1 MDKTYMQLALDLA
14 VKAKGRT
21 SPNPMVGAVIV
32 KEGEIVGKGY
42 HRKAGTP
49 HAEIHA
55 LNEAGSLAQNA
66 TMYVTLEPCSHHGR
80 TPPCS
85 EAIVKAGLKR
95 VVVAMVDPN
104 PLVAGRGI
112 NQLRAAGIEVEAG
125 LLENEAKKLNEIFIK
140 YITTKTPFV
149 LLKTAMTIDGKIATH
164 TGDSKWITGP
174 KAREQ
179 VHRLRDNYDGIMVGI
194 GTVLADNPSL
204 TTRLEDFKDNSG
216 IRGKS
221 PNRIIVDSSA
231 RTPLDSKVLNMQA
244 DTYTVIAISQLAPK
258 DRVKDLKE
266 KGAKILACDSNA
278 TGQVDLK
285 DLMVKLGQLE
295 ITSVILEGG
304 SQIAASA
311 LEQQL
316 VDKVMWFIAPK
327 VVGGQQAPSP
337 IGGMGIDQMSQALE
351 LKNIKIKSFGD
362 DISIEAYL
370 DPR

>member
-1 MDKTYMQLALDLA
+1 MQLALDLA

-32 KEGEIVGKGY
+32 KDGEIVGKGY
-42 HRKAGTP
+42 HQKAGTP

-55 LNEAGSLAQNA
+55 LREAGNLAQDA

-85 EAIVKAGLKR
+85 EAIIKAGLKK
-95 VVVAMVDPN
+95 VVVAMGDPN

-112 NQLRAAGIEVEAG
+112 NQLRAVGIEVEAG
-125 LLENEAKKLNEIFIK
+125 LLEDEAKKLNEIFIK

-164 TGDSKWITGP
+164 TGNSRWITGP
-174 KAREQ
+174 EARQQ
-179 VHRLRDNYDGIMVGI
+179 VHRLRNTYDGILVGI

-204 TTRLEDFKDNSG
+204 TTRLDDFTDDNRDISGKDP
-216 IRGKS
+216 I
-221 PNRIIVDSSA
+221 RIIVDSKA
-231 RTPLDSKVLNMQA
+231 RTPLDSKVLNLQA
-244 DTYTVIAISQLAPK
+244 DAIAFIAISKLAPK
-258 DRVKDLKE
+258 DKVEGLKAV
-266 KGAKILACDSNA
+266 GAKILVCDTTA

-285 DLMVKLGQLE
+285 DLMIKLGQLD

-311 LEQQL
+311 LENEL

-327 VVGGQQAPSP
+327 IVGGQQAPSP
-337 IGGMGIDQMSQALE
+337 VAGRGISKMSQALE
-351 LKNIKIKSFGD
+351 LKNIKIESFGE

-370 DPR
+370 NPR